1 MTNKEFDKKIFDV
14 VAEEV
19 IPFNEDNWA
28 GMQQMLDKKSTRR
41 LMLIPLLYKPYAAAA
56 TLLAVVGALYFF
68 LQQEDNAVTN
78 QTPITHEDVINHQH
92 APIIQNEQQIAVA
105 PITSTSR
112 IVKQQK
118 IKTVEQVVKPSLVAT
133 VTDTLAQENNVAATV
148 TKTSPEKNRTPS
160 NMLYPP
166 PDYTNVRH
174 RRITLGINTG
184 MALYQSY
191 NSFAAGV
198 VVKNRIT
205 ERISLQAGLGFVQGR
220 QDVSVKHVNI
230 TETPIIGVFDTSQKP
245 QVLRTV
251 TERYKEYS
259 RNLPY
264 IQFNPSVSVKIFKRL
279 HGAVGVDIQR
289 LIINKTAL
297 DTMNKHL
304 GEVGKKVPETDAGIT
319 LNANYHIT
327 KNIGFG
333 VSYRSSLAGAATND
347 IEYVKRSYFLMQL
360 QYIFNAE

>member
-1 MTNKEFDKKIFDV
+1 MNNKEFDKKIFDV

-28 GMQQMLDKKSTRR
+28 NMQQMLDKKSSRR

-56 TLLAVVGALYFF
+56 MLLAVVGALYFF
-68 LQQEDNAVTN
+68 LQEDGEVINN
-78 QTPITHEDVINHQH
+78 QTSGIQQQVIKHQH
-92 APIIQNEQQIAVA
+92 APIIQNEQQITVS
-105 PITSTSR
+105 PITNTVR
-112 IVKQQK
+112 IVKEQK
-118 IKTVEQVVKPSLVAT
+118 IKITEQSAQPVFIAT
-133 VTDTLAQENNVAATV
+133 VTDTPALENNVTATT
-148 TKTSPEKNRTPS
+148 TKTLREKNNAPS

-166 PDYTNVRH
+166 LDYTDARH

-198 VVKNRIT
+198 VVKNSIT
-205 ERISLQAGLGFVQGR
+205 ERISLQAGVGFVQGR
-220 QDVSVKHVNI
+220 QDVSVKHVDI
-230 TETPIIGVFDTSQKP
+230 TETPIFGTSDTGQTM

-251 TERYKEYS
+251 TERYEEYS

-264 IQFNPSVSVKIFKRL
+264 IQFNPSISVKIFKRL

-347 IEYVKRSYFLMQL
+347 IEYIKRSYFLMQL

>member
-1 MTNKEFDKKIFDV
+1 MTNQEFDKKIFDV

-28 GMQQMLDKKSTRR
+28 DMQQMLDKKSTRR

-56 TLLAVVGALYFF
+56 MLLAVVGTLYLFM
-68 LQQEDNAVTN
+68 QQ
-78 QTPITHEDVINHQH
+78 DVQVANTQPSVARQEVIKHQH
-92 APIIQNEQQIAVA
+92 VPIIQNEEQNNVT
-105 PITSTSR
+105 PIGKSVR
-112 IVKQQK
+112 IVKEHTVRVTEEDVQQ
-118 IKTVEQVVKPSLVAT
+118 TLTAT
-133 VTDTLAQENNVAATV
+133 VTDSVAQETNVAATV
-148 TKTSPEKNRTPS
+148 TKTSPEKNRTPA

-166 PDYTNVRH
+166 ADYTDVRH
-174 RRITLGINTG
+174 RRITLGINSG
-184 MALYQSY
+184 VALYQSY
-191 NSFAAGV
+191 NSFAAGL

-220 QDVSVKHVNI
+220 QDVSVKYVDVV
-230 TETPIIGVFDTSQKP
+230 ETPVFGTSDTGTTFGVE
-245 QVLRTV
+245 RTV
-251 TERYKEYS
+251 TERYEEYS

-289 LIINKTAL
+289 LVINKTAL

-333 VSYRSSLAGAATND
+333 VSYRSSLAGAAAND